1 MISAD
6 AVMAGSYNFPLV
18 ALSVLVAMSA
28 SYVALDLAERVTA
41 TRGSARMV
49 WLLGGAAAMGI
60 GIWSMH
66 FTGMLAFRMSVPVVY
81 HWPTV
86 LLSFVIAATSSAV
99 SLYVVIRPKLIFA
112 RAIASGIVMG
122 LGIAVMHYTGMA
134 AMRMAAVTRFNPW
147 IVTLSVLLAIL
158 NSLAGFWLAFR
169 YRAETRAIVWRKIGS
184 GMVMGA
190 AIWIMHYTGMSA
202 ASFVPSSMPQ
212 NLSRTVSIS
221 PLGTVGISAVSLF
234 VLYLAVWS
242 SSVDR
247 RNHSTMYHLIL
258 EALTYTEHGKRVGEE
273 ALQELEGNYRS
284 LVERSPNG
292 IFRSTPDGRL
302 LTVNPA
308 LVRMLGYDSETE
320 LLRANLARDVY
331 LDPSEREKTVEL
343 YSNTHLIQVTEPL
356 WKTKEGRQIKVKV
369 NGQNILDKT
378 GKGKVFDEIVEETT
392 TALRRQTTRA

>member
-1 MISAD
+1 MISAE

-18 ALSVLVAMSA
+18 ALSVFVAMSA

-41 TRGSARMV
+41 TRGSAQLA
-49 WLLGGAAAMGI
+49 WLLGGAAAMGT

-66 FTGMLAFRMSVPVVY
+66 FTGMLAFRLSVPVKY

-86 LLSFVIAATSSAV
+86 VLAFVIAATSSAV
-99 SLYVVIRPKLIFA
+99 SLYVVSRPKLTFA
-112 RAIASGIVMG
+112 RTIASGIVMG

-134 AMRMAAVTRFNPW
+134 AMRMAATTRFDPW
-147 IVTLSVLLAIL
+147 TVTLSVLLAIL
-158 NSLAGFWLAFR
+158 NSIAGLRLAFR
-169 YRAETRAIVWRKIGS
+169 FRAETRTIVWRKIG
-184 GMVMGA
+184 GGLVVGA

-202 ASFVPSSMPQ
+202 ARFIPSSIPQ
-212 NLSRTVSIS
+212 NLSRTISIS

-234 VLYLAVWS
+234 VLYLAVRS

-247 RNHSTMYHLIL
+247 RIHSTMYHLIL

-273 ALQELEGNYRS
+273 TRQELEANYRS

-320 LLRANLARDVY
+320 LLSANLARDVY
-331 LDPSEREKTVEL
+331 VDPVEREKTVKL
-343 YSNTHLIQVTEPL
+343 YSNTHLVRVTEAV
-356 WKTKEGRQIKVKV
+356 WKTKHGRQIKVRA
-369 NGQNILDKT
+369 NGQIMLDKA
-378 GKGKVFDEIVEETT
+378 GSKEVFEEIVEDTV
-392 TALRRQTTRA
+392 ALPSM

>member
-1 MISAD
+1 
-6 AVMAGSYNFPLV
+6 MA
-18 ALSVLVAMSA
+18 
-28 SYVALDLAERVTA
+28 
-41 TRGSARMV
+41 

-169 YRAETRAIVWRKIGS
+169 YRAETRAIIWRKIGS
-184 GMVMGA
+184 GIVMGA

-212 NLSRTVSIS
+212 NLSRTISIS

-247 RNHSTMYHLIL
+247 RIHSTMYHLIL

-273 ALQELEGNYRS
+273 TLQELEGNYRS
-284 LVERSPNG
+284 LVDRSPNG

-308 LVRMLGYDSETE
+308 LGVCPSIPVRPADC
-320 LLRANLARDVY
+320 A
-331 LDPSEREKTVEL
+331 
-343 YSNTHLIQVTEPL
+343 
-356 WKTKEGRQIKVKV
+356 
-369 NGQNILDKT
+369 
-378 GKGKVFDEIVEETT
+378 
-392 TALRRQTTRA
+392 

>member
-1 MISAD
+1 
-6 AVMAGSYNFPLV
+6 MA
-18 ALSVLVAMSA
+18 
-28 SYVALDLAERVTA
+28 
-41 TRGSARMV
+41 
-49 WLLGGAAAMGI
+49 WLLCGAAAMGT

-66 FTGMLAFRMSVPVVY
+66 FTGMLAFRLSVPVMY

-86 LLSFVIAATSSAV
+86 LLSFVVAATSSAV
-99 SLYVVIRPKLIFA
+99 SLYVVSRPKLIFA
-112 RAIASGIVMG
+112 RAVTSGIAMG

-134 AMRMAAVTRFNPW
+134 AMRMAAITRFDPG
-147 IVTLSVLLAIL
+147 IVTLSVLFAIL
-158 NSLAGFWLAFR
+158 NSLAGLWLAFR
-169 YRAETRAIVWRKIGS
+169 FRAETRIIIWRKIGS
-184 GMVMGA
+184 GAVMGA
-190 AIWIMHYTGMSA
+190 AIWMMHYTGMSA

-212 NLSRTVSIS
+212 NLSHTVNIS
-221 PLGTVGISAVSLF
+221 PLGTIGISAVSLF

-247 RNHSTMYHLIL
+247 RIHSTMYDLIL
-258 EALTYTEHGKRVGEE
+258 EALTYTEQRKRVEQE
-273 ALQELEGNYRS
+273 MQQELEANYRS

-356 WKTKEGRQIKVKV
+356 WKTKEGRQIKVRV
-369 NGQNILDKT
+369 NGQIMLDKA
-378 GKGKVFDEIVEETT
+378 GNEEVFEEIVEDAV
-392 TALRRQTTRA
+392 ALPRR

>member
-6 AVMAGSYNFPLV
+6 AVIPGSYNLPLV

-41 TRGSARMV
+41 RRGSARMA

-66 FTGMLAFRMSVPVVY
+66 FTGMLAFRLSVPVTY

-99 SLYVVIRPKLIFA
+99 SLYVVSRPKLTFG
-112 RAIASGIVMG
+112 RAVTSGIAMG
-122 LGIAVMHYTGMA
+122 LGIAVMHFTGMA
-134 AMRMAAVTRFNPW
+134 AMRMAATTRFVPW

-158 NSLAGFWLAFR
+158 NSLAGLWLAFR
-169 YRAETRAIVWRKIGS
+169 FRAETGTIVWRKIGS
-184 GMVMGA
+184 GVVMGA

-202 ASFVPSSMPQ
+202 ASFVPSSMHQ
-212 NLSRTVSIS
+212 NLSRTVNIS
-221 PLGTVGISAVSLF
+221 PLGTIGISAVSLF

-242 SSVDR
+242 STVDR
-247 RNHSTMYHLIL
+247 RIHSTMYDLIL
-258 EALTYTEHGKRVGEE
+258 EALTYTEQRKRAEEE
-273 ALQELEGNYRS
+273 ARQGVEANYRS

-292 IFRSTPDGRL
+292 ILRSTPDGRL

-308 LVRMLGYDSETE
+308 LVHMLGYDSETE
-320 LLRANLARDVY
+320 MLRVNLARDVY
-331 LDPSEREKTVEL
+331 LDPVEREKTVKL
-343 YSNTHLIQVTEPL
+343 YSNTHLIRVTEAV
-356 WKTKEGRQIKVKV
+356 WKTKHGRQIKVRV
-369 NGQNILDKT
+369 NGQIMLDKA
-378 GKGKVFDEIVEETT
+378 GNEEVFEEIVEDAV
-392 TALRRQTTRA
+392 ALPSR